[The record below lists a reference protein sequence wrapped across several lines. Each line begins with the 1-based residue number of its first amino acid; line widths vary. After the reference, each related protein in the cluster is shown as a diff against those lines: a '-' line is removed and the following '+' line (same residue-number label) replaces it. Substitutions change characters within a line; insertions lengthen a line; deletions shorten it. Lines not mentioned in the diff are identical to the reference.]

1 MTAIRNWFDN
11 QLMRGVSIAP
21 LVAFR
26 IVFGALVLFS
36 TARFMWNGWVFELYI
51 KPDFHFT
58 YLGFDWVKPLGG
70 NWMYLPFVL
79 MLISA
84 LGILIGA
91 FYRISTSLFFLC
103 FTYVELLDKANY
115 LNHYYFVSLMS
126 FLLIWMPAHRD
137 FSLDAKRI
145 PAIRTKIIANWPI
158 FLLQFQ
164 LGVVYFFAGIAKL
177 HPDWLFEAQPLKL
190 WLQAHR
196 DLPLVGDLLASSWV
210 AFAFSWFGCIYDLT
224 IPFFLSFHRT
234 RPIAYLFVIGFH
246 LITWLLFP
254 IGVFPWVMICSTL
267 IFFPHTFHE
276 RLLRPLKSLL
286 GWKEQVNFKPHVAPR
301 KVILA
306 LLGVYCL
313 IQVTLP
319 FRYTLYPG
327 NLFWTEEG
335 FRFSWRVMLMEK
347 KGFATFYVQDKQT
360 GGRIEIDNY
369 RYLSM
374 QQIDQMS
381 RQPDMIL
388 QFAHFIADKYADTTL
403 RFGSKAVHL
412 RDPAVLARVYVT
424 LNGRPNQLFI
434 NDTVDLAKITYDLKH
449 RTWLEPY
456 ND

>member
-1 MTAIRNWFDN
+1 VINQWFN
-11 QLMRGVSIAP
+11 KQWMRGVSIAP

-36 TARFMWNGWVFELYI
+36 TARFMWNGWVYELYI
-51 KPDFHFT
+51 KPVFHFT
-58 YLGFDWVKPLGG
+58 YLGFDWVKPLEG

-79 MLISA
+79 MLIA
-84 LGILIGA
+84 AFGIMTGA
-91 FYRISTSLFFLC
+91 FYRISAAIFFLC

-137 FSLDAKRI
+137 FSIDALRN
-145 PAIRTKIIANWPI
+145 PSIRSKTIANWPI

-164 LGVVYFFAGIAKL
+164 LGVVYFFTGVAKI

-196 DLPLVGDLLASSWV
+196 DLPLVGDLLASTWV

-224 IPFFLSFHRT
+224 IPFFLSSNRT
-234 RPIAYLFVIGFH
+234 RNFAYLFVVGFH
-246 LITWLLFP
+246 VITWLLFP

-276 RLLRPLKSLL
+276 RLLAPLKSLFR
-286 GWKEQVNFKPHVAPR
+286 WKEGISFKPAITPR
-301 KVILA
+301 KWA
-306 LLGVYCL
+306 LTLIAVYCFVQ
-313 IQVTLP
+313 IALP
-319 FRYTLYPG
+319 FRYVLYPG

-347 KGFATFYVQDKQT
+347 KGYATFYVQERST
-360 GGRIEIDNY
+360 GNRIEIDNY
-369 RYLSM
+369 KYLSM

-388 QFAHFIADKYADTTL
+388 QFAHFIAEKYADTTL
-403 RFGSKAVHL
+403 HFGTNSVHL
-412 RDPAVLARVYVT
+412 RRPAVVANVFVT
-424 LNGRPNQLFI
+424 LNGRTNQLFI
-434 NDTVDLAKITYDLKH
+434 RDTVDLSTKSYDLKH

-456 ND
+456 RD